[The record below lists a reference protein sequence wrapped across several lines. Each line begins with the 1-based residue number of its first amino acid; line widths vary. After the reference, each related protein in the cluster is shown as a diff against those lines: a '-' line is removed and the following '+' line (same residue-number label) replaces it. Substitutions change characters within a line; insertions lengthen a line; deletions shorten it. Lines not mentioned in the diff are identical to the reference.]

1 MAKSPYKKDQELL
14 PDPITRWI
22 LQFRVVFSAITR
34 FHTLDFTEPI
44 GIDQETLDRILRQ
57 CQTDELR

>member
-34 FHTLDFTEPI
+34 FHTLDFTEP
-44 GIDQETLDRILRQ
+44 LS
-57 CQTDELR
+57 